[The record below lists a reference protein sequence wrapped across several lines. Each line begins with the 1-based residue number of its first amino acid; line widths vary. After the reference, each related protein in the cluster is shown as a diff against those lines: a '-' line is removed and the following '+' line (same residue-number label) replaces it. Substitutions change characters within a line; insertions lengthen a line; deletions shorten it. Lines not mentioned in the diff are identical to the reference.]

1 MADYPDW
8 VLKYKTKGIYIKKTK
23 SGYSLYRGHSERIE
37 GKKYP
42 ILKCDEYLG
51 IVTEKD
57 GLIPSRPPVKPKL
70 LVRTYGLEYMAES
83 CCSILRLPLRKKG
96 QDEKYIY
103 SHALLSFQREDN
115 VFLYASSILSLWYGD
130 SDYGRKPTFEE
141 EQTIERLRKQIR
153 AKFVCSFGEEWKE
166 AVGLLGAIY
175 AVFVNERW
183 VLSEVPS
190 SLERILREHNLE
202 LRMEEKV
209 DYGWKE
215 KRTD

>member
-42 ILKCDEYLG
+42 VLKCDEYLG
-51 IVTEKD
+51 IVTEED
-57 GLIPSRPPVKPKL
+57 GLIASHPPVKPRL
-70 LVRTYGLEYMAES
+70 LVRTYGLEYTAER
-83 CCSILRLPLRKKG
+83 CCRVLRLPLRKKEM
-96 QDEKYIY
+96 DEKYIY

-115 VFLYASSILSLWYGD
+115 AALYSSSILNLWYGD
-130 SDYGRKPTFEE
+130 SDYGRKATYEE
-141 EQTIERLRKQIR
+141 KETIERLKKQIR
-153 AKFVCSFGEEWKE
+153 AKFASAFEGDWKE
-166 AVGLLGAIY
+166 AVGLLSSIY

-190 SLERILREHNLE
+190 SLERILSAHNLV
-202 LRMEEKV
+202 LKMEEKV
-209 DYGWKE
+209 EYE
-215 KRTD
+215 E